1 MIPNPMLILAI
12 VLAFVANGFYWNAKG
27 SNAADTRWEA
37 KIEKQRADAEA
48 AARTKESMW
57 QGVVNGTV
65 KNYEV
70 KVAGI
75 QRNLDLALD
84 SLRSRPGRGS
94 SDVPGATG
102 PACPCGTGAT
112 LCREDGEFL
121 AREAARA
128 DKHRE
133 ALAACYQVIDGTK

>member
-1 MIPNPMLILAI
+1 MNPILILAVVI
-12 VLAFVANGFYWNAKG
+12 AFVL
-27 SNAADTRWEA
+27 SNAFSFVKGDKYRDTAWRAEIA
-37 KIEKQRADAEA
+37 EGKIVRMEKVREQ
-48 AARTKESMW
+48 ESMW
-57 QGVVNGTV
+57 QGVVNETA
-65 KNYEV
+65 KNYDI

-75 QRNLDLALD
+75 QRNLDIALD

-94 SDVPGATG
+94 GDVPSATG

-121 AREAARA
+121 VREAARA

-133 ALAACYQVIDGTK
+133 ALSACYKVIDGTK

>member
-1 MIPNPMLILAI
+1 MIPNPMLALA
-12 VLAFVANGFYWNAKG
+12 VVVAFVVNGFYWNAHG
-27 SNAADTRWEA
+27 SNSKDTEWTARV
-37 KIEKQRADAEA
+37 EKQRADAAE
-48 AARTKESMW
+48 AARTKEQMW

-75 QRNLDLALD
+75 QRNLDIALD
-84 SLRSRPGRGS
+84 SLRNRPSRTDPLP
-94 SDVPGATG
+94 DAPGAK
-102 PACPCGTGAT
+102 CPCGTGAT
-112 LCREDGEFL
+112 LCREDGQFL

>member
-1 MIPNPMLILAI
+1 MNPYMILA
-12 VLAFVANGFYWNAKG
+12 VVVAFVLNGFYWNAHG
-27 SNAADTRWEA
+27 SNAKDTEWKART
-37 KIEKQRADAEA
+37 EKQRADAES
-48 AARTKESMW
+48 AARTKEQMW

-65 KNYEV
+65 KNYEG

-75 QRNLDLALD
+75 QRNLNIALD
-84 SLRSRPGRGS
+84 SLRSRQGRSGG
-94 SDVPGATG
+94 DLPGAPG

-121 AREAARA
+121 VREAARA
-128 DKHRE
+128 DRQRE

>member
-1 MIPNPMLILAI
+1 MNPYMILAVVI
-12 VLAFVANGFYWNAKG
+12 AFVLNGFYWNAKG
-27 SNAADTRWEA
+27 SNSADTRWTA
-37 KIEKQRADAEA
+37 KIEKQRADAES

-57 QGVVNGTV
+57 QGVVNETA
-65 KNYEV
+65 KNYDV

-75 QRNLDLALD
+75 QRNLDIALD
-84 SLRSRPGRGS
+84 SLRSRPGRPVG
-94 SDVPGATG
+94 DVPIATG

-133 ALAACYQVIDGTK
+133 ALGACYQVIDKTK